1 MSLSIPLRREPVK
14 ILLTNDDGWYSPGL
28 WALAEALSPLGEVV
42 VVAPDREQSGVG
54 PAVTLH
60 RPLRATEITGLS
72 DNVRTYLVEGTPADS
87 VILGLEHLAED
98 GVSLVVSGINQGA
111 NLGEDVLV
119 SGTVGAALVGYFRGL
134 PALAISVTALK
145 NVRYDGAGQVA
156 YSLVKAIAERGLS
169 QPVLLNVNVPNI
181 RPDRI
186 KGVEITRM
194 GRRSYMDT
202 VQQGQ
207 DGKRAWYWIQRTR
220 PSWEMTPGSDI
231 YAVRHDR
238 VSVTPL
244 YTDLTHREQV
254 PGLGDLCQDVLRA
267 LALERAKGK

>member
-1 MSLSIPLRREPVK
+1 MK

-42 VVAPDREQSGVG
+42 VAAPDREQSGVG

-60 RPLRATEITGLS
+60 RPLRATEITGPS

-87 VILGLEHLAED
+87 VILGLEHLAGED
-98 GVSLVVSGINQGA
+98 VRLVVSGINQGA

-145 NVRYDGAGQVA
+145 NVRYDGAARVA
-156 YSLVKAIAERGLS
+156 YSLARAILEGGL
-169 QPVLLNVNVPNI
+169 PHPILLNANVPNI

-186 KGVEITRM
+186 RGVEITRM

-207 DGKRAWYWIQRTR
+207 DGKRAWYWIQRTK

-231 YAVRHDR
+231 YAVRHNR
-238 VSVTPL
+238 VSITPL
-244 YTDLTHREQV
+244 YTDLTHPEQA
-254 PGLGDLCQDVLRA
+254 PELDDLCRGVLGA
-267 LALERAKGK
+267 LAPERARGS